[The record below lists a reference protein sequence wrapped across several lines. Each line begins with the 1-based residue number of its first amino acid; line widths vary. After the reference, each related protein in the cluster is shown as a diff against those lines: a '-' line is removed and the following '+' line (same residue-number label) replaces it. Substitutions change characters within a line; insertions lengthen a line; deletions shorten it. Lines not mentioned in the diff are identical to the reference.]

1 MMQIADFQ
9 VWNAAEHVA
18 SQALAQVAAVYL
30 FVNTVMTT
38 KPAFTD
44 PWTILTRPMA
54 ERLSSSG
61 LLRGRAA
68 ALLGS
73 RTCDRIQVGSLVTV
87 RQVNCVDMWS
97 QRR

>member
-44 PWTILTRPMA
+44 PWTILNA
-54 ERLSSSG
+54 
-61 LLRGRAA
+61 
-68 ALLGS
+68 
-73 RTCDRIQVGSLVTV
+73 
-87 RQVNCVDMWS
+87 
-97 QRR
+97 